1 MTLKNLFALSLV
13 LMAIQAFAQG
23 PVISAKDFAAEYKSN
38 KNLVVIDVN
47 APEVYAK
54 QHVQGAI
61 NLFFKELYQPNAVE
75 GKLRPANELA
85 EILGKKGISNTAKI
99 VVYENE
105 SNKHNNRV
113 WWILKSLG
121 AKDVWTLHV
130 DAKAFATAQI
140 AMNSVPATAKP
151 TTFTV
156 TESPYKSLT
165 MDEVKNL
172 PKGTLL
178 LDGREKEEFEG
189 VDAAKK
195 SKGHIPGAVWM
206 NYREVLTPTG
216 AFKTK
221 DEIIAAV
228 AKYGA
233 TPEKPI
239 VVYCNSGVKASTLLV
254 GLKEIAGFQNVQ
266 YYGGSYADW
275 SSNPAN
281 SIVK

>member
-1 MTLKNLFALSLV
+1 MLKKLFVIALMLITFQS
-13 LMAIQAFAQG
+13 FAQG
-23 PVISAKDFAAEYKSN
+23 PVVLAKDFAIELKSN
-38 KNLVVIDVN
+38 KDLVVIDVN

-54 QHVQGAI
+54 QHIQGAI
-61 NLFFKELYQPNAVE
+61 NLFFRELYLPNAVE
-75 GKLRPANELA
+75 GKLKPANELA
-85 EILGKKGISNTAKI
+85 AILGKKGISNTAKI

-130 DAKAFATAQI
+130 DAKEFAAAQI
-140 AMNSVPATAKP
+140 AMSSVPVTAKP
-151 TTFTV
+151 TTFTLA
-156 TESPYKSLT
+156 ESPYKSLT

-216 AFKTK
+216 AFKSK
-221 DEIIAAV
+221 DEIVAAA
-228 AKYGA
+228 AKYGV

-254 GLKEIAGFQNVQ
+254 GLKEIAGFQNVY

-281 SIVK
+281 PIVK

>member
-1 MTLKNLFALSLV
+1 MIKRLFLFVLSLV
-13 LMAIQAFAQG
+13 SIHAIAQS
-23 PVISAKDFAAEYKSN
+23 PVISVKDFASEIKSN
-38 KNLVVIDVN
+38 KNLVIVDVN
-47 APEVYAK
+47 SPEIYAK
-54 QHVQGAI
+54 QHIQGAI

-75 GKLRPANELA
+75 GKLRPNNELA
-85 EILGKKGISNTAKI
+85 DILGKKGISNTAKI

-121 AKDVWTLHV
+121 AQDVWTLHV
-130 DAKAFATAQI
+130 DAKAFAAAQI

-156 TESPYKSLT
+156 TDSPYKSLT

-206 NYREVLTPTG
+206 NYREVLTSTG

-221 DEIIAAV
+221 DEIVAAA
-228 AKYGA
+228 AKFGA
-233 TPEKPI
+233 TPEKAI

-275 SSNPAN
+275 SSNPSN
-281 SIVK
+281 PIVK

>member
-1 MTLKNLFALSLV
+1 MIKQFFLILLSV
-13 LMAIQAFAQG
+13 VAINAVGQS
-23 PVISAKDFAAEYKSN
+23 PVISAKEVAAEIKSN
-38 KNLVVIDVN
+38 KNLIIVDVN

-61 NLFFKELYQPNAVE
+61 NLFFRELYQPNAVE
-75 GKLRPANELA
+75 GKLKPANELA
-85 EILGKKGISNTAKI
+85 AILGKKGISNTAKI

-121 AKDVWTLHV
+121 AADVWTLHV
-130 DAKAFATAQI
+130 DTKEFAAAQLI
-140 AMNSVPATAKP
+140 LNSTPATTKP
-151 TTFTV
+151 TTFTLA
-156 TESPYKSLT
+156 ESKYKSLS

-172 PKGTLL
+172 PQGTLL
-178 LDGREKEEFEG
+178 LDGREKEEFNG

-221 DEIIAAV
+221 DEIIAAA

-254 GLKEIAGFQNVQ
+254 GLKEIAGFQNVY

-281 SIVK
+281 PIVK

>member
-1 MTLKNLFALSLV
+1 MLKKLFAFALT
-13 LMAIQAFAQG
+13 LMAIHSFAQG
-23 PVISAKDFAAEYKSN
+23 PVISAKDLANELKTN
-38 KNLVVIDVN
+38 KNLVILDVN
-47 APEVYAK
+47 PADVYAK
-54 QHVQGAI
+54 QHIQGAI

-121 AKDVWTLHV
+121 AADVWTLHV
-130 DAKAFATAQI
+130 DAKAFATAHL
-140 AMNSVPATAKP
+140 AMNSVPVTAKP
-151 TTFTV
+151 VTFTV
-156 TESPYKSLT
+156 TDSPYKLLT
-165 MDEVKNL
+165 MEDVKNL

-221 DEIIAAV
+221 DEIIAAA
-228 AKYGA
+228 AKFGA

-239 VVYCNSGVKASTLLV
+239 VVYCNSGVKASTLFV
-254 GLKEIAGFQNVQ
+254 GLKEIAGFQKVQ

-275 SSNPAN
+275 ASNPEN
-281 SIVK
+281 QIVQ

>member
-1 MTLKNLFALSLV
+1 MIKRLLAFVISLITV
-13 LMAIQAFAQG
+13 QVIAQN
-23 PVISAKDFAAEYKSN
+23 PVISTKDFASEIKSN
-38 KNLVVIDVN
+38 KNLVIVDVN
-47 APEVYAK
+47 APEIYAK
-54 QHVQGAI
+54 QHIQGAI
-61 NLFFKELYQPNAVE
+61 NLFFRELYQPNAVE
-75 GKLRPANELA
+75 GKLKPASELA
-85 EILGKKGISNTAKI
+85 AILGKKGISNTAKI

-130 DAKAFATAQI
+130 DAKAFAAAQI

-156 TESPYKSLT
+156 TDSPYKSLT
-165 MDEVKNL
+165 MEDVKNL

-189 VDAAKK
+189 VDAARK

-206 NYREVLTPTG
+206 NYREVLTSTG

-221 DEIIAAV
+221 DEIVAAA

-233 TPEKPI
+233 TPEKAI

-275 SSNPAN
+275 SSNPSN
-281 SIVK
+281 PIVK

>member
-1 MTLKNLFALSLV
+1 MIKRLFLFVLSLIAV
-13 LMAIQAFAQG
+13 EAFAQN
-23 PVISAKDFAAEYKSN
+23 PVISVNDFASEIKSN
-38 KNLVVIDVN
+38 KNLVIVDVN
-47 APEVYAK
+47 SPEIYAK
-54 QHVQGAI
+54 QHIQGAI

-75 GKLRPANELA
+75 GKLKPASELA
-85 EILGKKGISNTAKI
+85 AILGKKGISNTAKI

-130 DAKAFATAQI
+130 DAKSFAAAQI

-156 TESPYKSLT
+156 TDSPYKSLT
-165 MDEVKNL
+165 MEEVKNL

-178 LDGREKEEFEG
+178 LDGREKEEFKG

-221 DEIIAAV
+221 DEIVAAA
-228 AKYGA
+228 AKFGA

-239 VVYCNSGVKASTLLV
+239 VVYCNSGVKASTLFV

-275 SSNPAN
+275 SSNSAN
-281 SIVK
+281 PIVK

>member
-1 MTLKNLFALSLV
+1 MIKQFFLILLSV
-13 LMAIQAFAQG
+13 VAINAVAQS
-23 PVISAKDFAAEYKSN
+23 PVISAKEVAAEIKSN
-38 KNLVVIDVN
+38 KNLIIIDVN

-54 QHVQGAI
+54 QHIQGAI
-61 NLFFKELYQPNAVE
+61 NLFFRELYQPNAVE
-75 GKLRPANELA
+75 GKLKPANELA

-121 AKDVWTLHV
+121 AVDVWTLHV
-130 DAKAFATAQI
+130 DAKEFAAAQL
-140 AMNSVPATAKP
+140 AMNSTPATAKP
-151 TTFTV
+151 STFALAD
-156 TESPYKSLT
+156 SKYKSLT

-172 PKGTLL
+172 SQGTLL

-221 DEIIAAV
+221 DEIIAAA

-281 SIVK
+281 QIVK

>member
-1 MTLKNLFALSLV
+1 MLKRLFAFALALV
-13 LMAIQAFAQG
+13 AIHSFAQS
-23 PVISAKDFAAEYKSN
+23 PVISAKDLANELKTN
-38 KNLVVIDVN
+38 TNLVILDVN
-47 APEVYAK
+47 PADVYAK

-61 NLFFKELYQPNAVE
+61 NLFFKDLYQPNAIE
-75 GKLRPANELA
+75 GKLRPAPELA
-85 EILGKKGISNTAKI
+85 EILGKKGISNTSKI

-121 AKDVWTLHV
+121 AADVWTLHV
-130 DAKAFATAQI
+130 DAKAFAAAQI
-140 AMNSVPATAKP
+140 TMNSVPVTAKP
-151 TTFTV
+151 TTFSV

-178 LDGREKEEFEG
+178 LDGREKEEFNG

-221 DEIIAAV
+221 DEIIATAS
-228 AKYGA
+228 KFGA

-239 VVYCNSGVKASTLLV
+239 VVYCNSGVKASTLFV

-275 SSNPAN
+275 ASNPEN
-281 SIVK
+281 PIVK

>member
-1 MTLKNLFALSLV
+1 
-13 LMAIQAFAQG
+13 
-23 PVISAKDFAAEYKSN
+23 
-38 KNLVVIDVN
+38 
-47 APEVYAK
+47 
-54 QHVQGAI
+54 
-61 NLFFKELYQPNAVE
+61 
-75 GKLRPANELA
+75 
-85 EILGKKGISNTAKI
+85 

-130 DAKAFATAQI
+130 DAKAFAAAQI

-151 TTFTV
+151 ATFTV
-156 TESPYKSLT
+156 TASPYKSLI

-189 VDAAKK
+189 VDAARK

-206 NYREVLTPTG
+206 NYREVLTQTG

-275 SSNPAN
+275 ASNPTN
-281 SIVK
+281 PIVK

>member
-1 MTLKNLFALSLV
+1 MKYKFLFIFLALLNLTTL
-13 LMAIQAFAQG
+13 AQG
-23 PVISAKDFAAEYKSN
+23 PVISAKDFSAEL
-38 KNLVVIDVN
+38 KNDKNMVVIDVN

-54 QHVQGAI
+54 QHIQGAI
-61 NLFFKELYQPNAVE
+61 SLFFKELYQPNSVE
-75 GKLRPANELA
+75 GKLKPANELA
-85 EILGKKGISNTAKI
+85 AILGKKGVSNTAKI

-121 AKDVWTLHV
+121 AADVWTLHV
-130 DAKAFATAQI
+130 DAKEFAADKI
-140 AMNSVPATAKP
+140 AMTNVATTGKP
-151 TTFTV
+151 TTFTLA
-156 TESPYKSLT
+156 ESKYKSLT
-165 MDEVKNL
+165 QNEVKTL
-172 PKGTLL
+172 PQGTLL

-189 VDAAKK
+189 VDAARK

-206 NYREVLTPTG
+206 NYREVLTSSG

-221 DEIIAAV
+221 DEIIAAA

-239 VVYCNSGVKASTLLV
+239 VVYCNSGVKASTLFV

-281 SIVK
+281 PIVK

>member
-1 MTLKNLFALSLV
+1 MLKKLFAIALA
-13 LMAIQAFAQG
+13 LMAIHSFAQG
-23 PVISAKDFAAEYKSN
+23 PVISAKDLATELKTN
-38 KNLVVIDVN
+38 KNLIILDVN
-47 APEVYAK
+47 PADLYAK

-61 NLFFKELYQPNAVE
+61 NLFFKELYKTGAIE
-75 GKLRPANELA
+75 GKLKTTEEMAA
-85 EILGKKGISNTAKI
+85 ILGQRGVSNTAKI

-121 AKDVWTLHV
+121 AADVWTLHV
-130 DAKAFATAQI
+130 DAKAFAAAQI
-140 AMNSVPATAKP
+140 AMNSVSVTAKP
-151 TTFTV
+151 TTFAV
-156 TESPYKSLT
+156 SESSYKSLT

-221 DEIIAAV
+221 DEIIAAA

-233 TPEKPI
+233 TPEKSI
-239 VVYCNSGVKASTLLV
+239 VVYCNSGVKASTLFV

-281 SIVK
+281 PIVK

>member
-1 MTLKNLFALSLV
+1 MIKNLFLFILSV
-13 LMAIQAFAQG
+13 IAIEVFAQN
-23 PVISAKDFAAEYKSN
+23 PVISAKDLAAEMKGN
-38 KNLVVIDVN
+38 KNLVIVDVN
-47 APEVYAK
+47 SPETYAK
-54 QHVQGAI
+54 QHIQGAI
-61 NLFFKELYQPNAVE
+61 NLFFRELYQPNTIE
-75 GKLRPANELA
+75 GKLKASTELA

-130 DAKAFATAQI
+130 DAKAFAAAQL

-151 TTFTV
+151 ATFSV

-206 NYREVLTPTG
+206 NYRELLTPTG

-221 DEIIAAV
+221 DEIVAAA

-281 SIVK
+281 PIVK

>member
-1 MTLKNLFALSLV
+1 MIKRLFLFVLSLIAV
-13 LMAIQAFAQG
+13 EAFAQN
-23 PVISAKDFAAEYKSN
+23 PVISAKDFASEIKSN
-38 KNLVVIDVN
+38 KNLVIVDVN
-47 APEVYAK
+47 APETYAK
-54 QHVQGAI
+54 QHIQGAI
-61 NLFFKELYQPNAVE
+61 NLFFRELYQPNAVE
-75 GKLRPANELA
+75 GKLKSASELA
-85 EILGKKGISNTAKI
+85 AILGKKGISNTAKI

-121 AKDVWTLHV
+121 AQDVWTLHV
-130 DAKAFATAQI
+130 DAKAFAAAQI

-151 TTFTV
+151 ATFTV
-156 TESPYKSLT
+156 TDSPYKSLT
-165 MDEVKNL
+165 MEEVKNL

-189 VDAAKK
+189 VDAARK

-221 DEIIAAV
+221 EEIIAA
-228 AKYGA
+228 ATKFGA

-239 VVYCNSGVKASTLLV
+239 VVYCNSGVKASTLFV

-275 SSNPAN
+275 SSNPSN
-281 SIVK
+281 PIVK